1 MRALKLRQVAEFA
14 GGTTSSSGCV
24 QHVTIDSRTAKAGSL
39 FVALEGENVDGHE
52 FVPDVLKLG
61 GYALVREGTY
71 SGPGIIEVECPLEGL
86 QNLAKAYLEQFS
98 IPVVAVTGSNGKTS
112 TKDMIAQILRS
123 KFSVHNTSGNY
134 NNEIGL
140 PLTILGLD
148 DHHDVLVVEMG
159 MRGLGQISHLASIC
173 PPTVGVIT
181 NIGPVHLELLGSMGN
196 IAKAKGELLEALGQ
210 EGVAVLNGD
219 DPSVRGQARRFPG
232 TAVYYGLDP
241 TNDVVASGI
250 DVDVDGRPTFHVEG
264 PDIEGDVKL
273 AVAGVHN
280 VWNAC
285 AAISVG
291 LEFDIPFDS
300 CAEALEDLAL
310 SAMRLEVQRNPE
322 GAVIVNDAYNASP
335 ASVRAALDTITH
347 MKCEGERI
355 AILGDMLELGTMSPQ
370 AHAEVGAYARE
381 CCDKVV
387 FIGTYSEVMQEGA
400 GEGEVFATVDEFIE
414 SGFSVGSGDLVL
426 VKASRGLKFERV
438 VEQLMKG
445 RN

>member
-1 MRALKLRQVAEFA
+1 MQALTLLQVAEFA
-14 GGTTSSSGCV
+14 GGTTSSSGRV
-24 QHVTIDSRTAKAGSL
+24 QHVTIDSRTARAGSL
-39 FVALEGENVDGHE
+39 FVALEGERVDGHR
-52 FVPDVLKLG
+52 FVPDVLELG
-61 GYALVREGTY
+61 GYALVRQGTY
-71 SGPGIIEVECPLEGL
+71 SGEGIVEVEDPLKGL
-86 QNLAKAYLEQFS
+86 QKLAKAYLKQFS
-98 IPVVAVTGSNGKTS
+98 IPVIAVTGSNGKTS
-112 TKDMIAQILRS
+112 TKDMIAHILRS
-123 KFSVHNTSGNY
+123 KFSVHSTSGNY

-140 PLTILGLD
+140 PLTILGLEE
-148 DHHDVLVVEMG
+148 HHEILVVEMG
-159 MRGLGQISHLASIC
+159 MRGLGQIRYLTTIC
-173 PPTVGVIT
+173 PPNVGVLT

-210 EGVAVLNGD
+210 EGTAVLNGD
-219 DPSVRGQARRFPG
+219 DPSVRGQARSFPG
-232 TAVYYGLDP
+232 KAIYYGLDP

-250 DVDVDGRPTFHVEG
+250 ELDVDGRPTFHVQG
-264 PDIEGDVKL
+264 PDDESDVKL
-273 AVAGVHN
+273 AVAGIHN

-285 AAISVG
+285 AAITVG
-291 LEFDIPFDS
+291 LEFGLPLDV
-300 CAEALEDLAL
+300 CARALEDLAL

-355 AILGDMLELGTMSPQ
+355 AILGDMLELGAMSSQ

-387 FIGTYSEVMQEGA
+387 FIGKYSEVMQEGA
-400 GEGEVFATVDEFIE
+400 GEGEIFSTVEEFIE